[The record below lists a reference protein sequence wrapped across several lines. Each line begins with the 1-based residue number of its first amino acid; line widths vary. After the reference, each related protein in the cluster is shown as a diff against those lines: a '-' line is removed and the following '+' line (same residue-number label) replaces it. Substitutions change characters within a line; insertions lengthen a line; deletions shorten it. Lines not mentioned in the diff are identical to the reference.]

1 MSISFDHHGAML
13 LKDKGN
19 ANSSNSN
26 MCFLSPKVLQI
37 SQLHEIS
44 AINEGKLTEVERMGL
59 LSKMPYRENCLH
71 NQTIAVSY
79 AEIKS
84 LTNAQ
89 TKPEC
94 FTDLQK
100 QKFYLSS

>member
-1 MSISFDHHGAML
+1 MSISFDHHGAVL

-59 LSKMPYRENCLH
+59 LSKMPYRENST
-71 NQTIAVSY
+71 QSTIAVSY

-100 QKFYLSS
+100 QKFYLSL